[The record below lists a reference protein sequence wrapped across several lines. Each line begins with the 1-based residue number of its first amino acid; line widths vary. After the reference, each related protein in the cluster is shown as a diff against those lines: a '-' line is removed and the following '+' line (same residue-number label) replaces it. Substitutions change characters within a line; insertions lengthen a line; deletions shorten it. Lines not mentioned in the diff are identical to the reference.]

1 MKYFFKNS
9 FIRELYSKKRYEKL
23 VQKGLRTK
31 NSKNSLMSDY
41 SKDAFGNY
49 CSIPNRIDYLIG
61 SVASLKPNKST
72 ELLSIGPRFE
82 SELFGYRGI
91 GISRKSITAIDTYSY
106 SPMIETGD
114 AHNLRFESNKFDIV
128 VIGWTIAYSSQPKKL
143 ISEALRVLRKNGYA
157 IITFDLQ
164 NSINKYM
171 DKSFPKNKV
180 LIPLVN
186 KKSYFLSNS
195 SSNYNIKSFELETK
209 LWSGAISKTPIGK
222 LVLEK
227 I

>member
-1 MKYFFKNS
+1 MVKN
-9 FIRELYSKKRYEKL
+9 
-23 VQKGLRTK
+23 GLRTK
-31 NSKNSLMSDY
+31 NSKNSLMNDY
-41 SKDAFGNY
+41 SKEAFGNY
-49 CSIPNRIDYLIG
+49 CSIPTRIDYLIE
-61 SVASLKPNKST
+61 SVVGLKPNKST
-72 ELLSIGPRFE
+72 KLLSIGPRFE

-91 GISRKSITAIDTYSY
+91 GISKKSITAIDTYSY
-106 SPMIETGD
+106 SPMIEIGD
-114 AHNLRFESNKFDIV
+114 AHNLRFENNSFNIV
-128 VIGWTIAYSSQPKKL
+128 VIGWTIAYSSQPNK
-143 ISEALRVLRKNGYA
+143 IVSEALRVLKKNGHA

-171 DKSFPKNKV
+171 DKSFPKNMI

-186 KKSYFLSNS
+186 KKKFFLHNS
-195 SSNYNIKSFELETK
+195 SINYNIKSFQLETK